1 MDVTI
6 TGYGSEFLT
15 VTMITFLAVI
25 SPGPDFA
32 VVTRNSLVFSRRSGI
47 LTALGISIA
56 NWIHVFYTLAG
67 IGFIISKSILLF
79 SIIKFLGAAYLIYL
93 GIASIQNKSPVSMET
108 ESGRNIRM
116 NDISSFKTGFITNA
130 LNPKATVFYVSVFAQ
145 LVSTTTP
152 VYIQILYGAI
162 VSLFCLIWFTLVAI
176 FFNHRIIKSQ
186 FIKAQKPFEKIMGVI
201 LVGFGIKV
209 ALSSLE

>member
-6 TGYGSEFLT
+6 IEYGSELLT
-15 VTMITFLAVI
+15 VTMITILAVI

-32 VVTRNSLVFSRRSGI
+32 VVTRNSLAFSRRSGI

-67 IGFIISKSILLF
+67 IGVIISKSLILF
-79 SIIKFLGAAYLIYL
+79 SIIKFLGAAYLVYL
-93 GIASIQNKSPVSMET
+93 GITNIRNTSEKSVET
-108 ESGRNIRM
+108 ESGNNIFM
-116 NDISSFKTGFITNA
+116 NDINSFKTGFITNA

-152 VYIQILYGAI
+152 IYIQFLYGAI
-162 VSLFCLIWFTLVAI
+162 ASLFCLIWFTLVAI
-176 FFNHRIIKSQ
+176 FFNHHIIKSQ
-186 FIKAQKPFEKIMGVI
+186 FIKAQKPLEKIMGVI

-209 ALSSLE
+209 ALGAE